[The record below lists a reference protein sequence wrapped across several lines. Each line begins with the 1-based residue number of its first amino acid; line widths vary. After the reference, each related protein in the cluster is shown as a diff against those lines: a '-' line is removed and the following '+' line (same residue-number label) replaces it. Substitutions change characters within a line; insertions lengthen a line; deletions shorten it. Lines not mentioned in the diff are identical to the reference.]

1 MSVELISASA
11 GILISL
17 ILEFVPGVSPWYT
30 KFSAQQKR
38 LGVLVALFVVVA
50 GAYGLSC
57 AGVFG
62 FFACNS
68 DGGWEA
74 LTAFIAAL
82 VANQSAHL
90 VLKKA

>member
-17 ILEFVPGVSPWYT
+17 ILDFVPGVQTWYA
-30 KFSAQQKR
+30 KFPAHKKR
-38 LGVLVALFVVVA
+38 LGVLVALFVVVG

-57 AGVFG
+57 AGLLG
-62 FFACNS
+62 FFACS
-68 DGGWEA
+68 GVGAWEA
-74 LTAFIAAL
+74 LSAFIAAL
-82 VANQSAHL
+82 VANQSVHL